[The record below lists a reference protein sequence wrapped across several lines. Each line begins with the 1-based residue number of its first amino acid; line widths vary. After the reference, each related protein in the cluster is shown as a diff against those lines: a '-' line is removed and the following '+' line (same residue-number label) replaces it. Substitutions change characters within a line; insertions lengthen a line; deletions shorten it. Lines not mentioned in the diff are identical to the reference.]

1 MPFPFISLELYR
13 LYERVYAGLVPF
25 VDAIIAA
32 ELASL
37 EANSIA
43 MQAY

>member
-1 MPFPFISLELYR
+1 MFSQEIYR
-13 LYERVYAGLVPF
+13 LYERVYAGLYPIL
-25 VDAIIAA
+25 DAMIDA
-32 ELASL
+32 EFALL